1 MHLLESS
8 LVMLFCNMSNEELL
22 SEFELTVAAYTVNSD
37 NEETDTSKMEMYLED
52 LKAEILKRMK

>member
-1 MHLLESS
+1 
-8 LVMLFCNMSNEELL
+8 MSNEELL

-37 NEETDTSKMEMYLED
+37 NKEKDTSKTEMYLEN

>member
-1 MHLLESS
+1 
-8 LVMLFCNMSNEELL
+8 MSNEELL

-37 NEETDTSKMEMYLED
+37 NKEIDISQLEMNLEK

>member
-1 MHLLESS
+1 MNI
-8 LVMLFCNMSNEELL
+8 FIYKKGTNMSNEELL

-37 NEETDTSKMEMYLED
+37 NKEIDISKTELYLEK

>member
-1 MHLLESS
+1 MT
-8 LVMLFCNMSNEELL
+8 NEELL

-37 NEETDTSKMEMYLED
+37 NKEIDISKTELYLEK

>member
-1 MHLLESS
+1 
-8 LVMLFCNMSNEELL
+8 MSNEELL

-37 NEETDTSKMEMYLED
+37 NKEIDISQIEMNLEK